1 MRLDSH
7 QHFWRYSREEYGWI
21 PPGTPLERDW
31 LPADLDL
38 LQKPLGFDGSVAV
51 QARQC
56 VAESDWLLGLADG
69 NPRVLGVVG
78 WVDLRSDS
86 VESDLQRL
94 ARHPRFVGVRHVVQD
109 EPDDRF
115 LLRPDFLRGVER
127 LKDFGLTYDLLIY
140 PRQLPAAI
148 EFVGRIPDQPMV
160 LDHIAKPMIKAG
172 TLSPWSEQI
181 RELARHPNLFCK
193 VSGMVTEADQQ
204 HWKADDFRPYLETV
218 FEAFGPSRLMFGSDW
233 PVCRLAGTYEQV
245 EGLVQDFVRGWSPEQ
260 LAAFW
265 GGNCAQFYGLT
276 PPSSS
281 GSR

>member
-1 MRLDSH
+1 
-7 QHFWRYSREEYGWI
+7 
-21 PPGTPLERDW
+21 
-31 LPADLDL
+31 
-38 LQKPLGFDGSVAV
+38 
-51 QARQC
+51 
-56 VAESDWLLGLADG
+56 
-69 NPRVLGVVG
+69 
-78 WVDLRSDS
+78 
-86 VESDLQRL
+86 
-94 ARHPRFVGVRHVVQD
+94 
-109 EPDDRF
+109 
-115 LLRPDFLRGVER
+115 
-127 LKDFGLTYDLLIY
+127 
-140 PRQLPAAI
+140 
-148 EFVGRIPDQPMV
+148 MV

-172 TLSPWSEQI
+172 TVSPWSEQI
-181 RELARHPNLFCK
+181 REVARHPNLFCK